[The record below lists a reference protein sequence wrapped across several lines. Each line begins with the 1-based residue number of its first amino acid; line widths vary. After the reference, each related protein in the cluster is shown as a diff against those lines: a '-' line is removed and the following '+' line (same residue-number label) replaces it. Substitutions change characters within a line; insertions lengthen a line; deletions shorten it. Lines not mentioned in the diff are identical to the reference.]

1 MNPTSELYYSLE
13 KAYDFFNTELF
24 EELLPTVIFTVQR
37 KKGVMGY
44 FAPDRWGNM
53 RGRKCHEIAIN
64 PSYIANSCLIE
75 VLQTLAHEMVHCW
88 QHCFGTPGRGHYHNR
103 EWARKMITIGLMPS
117 ATGLPGGS
125 TTGQL
130 MSDYIIEDGRFFH
143 VYEELK
149 SKKGFQ
155 LKWIDRIAA
164 NKVFDPAFYPL
175 KKERSPDNPSGSES
189 SITAELAATSEPTE
203 KDSPTPLPQQAIKEQ
218 TFADVAPN
226 DMFIPAPARTKN
238 SKSKYSCH
246 ACNLNVWGKPG
257 LNIICGSCH
266 SSFIEDE

>member
-1 MNPTSELYYSLE
+1 MNPTSELYNSLE
-13 KAYDFFNTELF
+13 EAYTFFNAELF
-24 EELLPTVIFTVQR
+24 GALLPTVIFTVQR

-53 RGRKCHEIAIN
+53 RGNKCHEIAIN

-88 QHCFGTPGRGHYHNR
+88 QHSFGSPGRGQYHNR
-103 EWARKMITIGLMPS
+103 EWARKMIEIGLMPS
-117 ATGLPGGS
+117 ANGLPGGS

-130 MSDYIIEDGRFFH
+130 MSDYIIEDGHFFN
-143 VYEELK
+143 VYEALK

-175 KKERSPDNPSGSES
+175 TEAVQPDNSPRPEIEVITES
-189 SITAELAATSEPTE
+189 AVASEPME
-203 KDSPTPLPQQAIKEQ
+203 IPSPAPLPQQIIHEPTYAE
-218 TFADVAPN
+218 VAPI
-226 DMFIPAPARTKN
+226 DMFIPVPARSKN
-238 SKSKYSCH
+238 SKKKYSCH
-246 ACNLNVWGKPG
+246 SCNLNVWGKPG
-257 LNIICGSCH
+257 LNIICGECH
-266 SSFIEDE
+266 SSFCQD